1 MHLVNVGVA
10 DYRFAPIL
18 SEYPKYFN
26 FKTDTLITST
36 PDKRCLAIVNNQ
48 SYDTYQQRGH
58 DLPIVRL
65 VTDFSSPSGGICDP
79 TDVFF
84 TLIHRNGLNREDIQA
99 AFLQGLWNLG
109 IEAYAVPIALTPY
122 VSIDGVDS
130 IIGSSPLT
138 NGPYNNYYVTF
149 WYLRF
154 DITQYDFTSIYKESI
169 YPCLDSMIGSA
180 RRVGG
185 LYELIPNMS
194 KVRFYTAIA
203 TALATNLD
211 LGNLTIKSAS
221 YIDFF
226 AKCRRYYRGFLTDTW
241 IYDGVHP

>member
-1 MHLVNVGVA
+1 MYLVNVGVT

-18 SEYPKYFN
+18 SEYPRYYN
-26 FKTDTLITST
+26 FKSDTLITST

-48 SYDTYQQRGH
+48 PYDTYHQRGH

-65 VTDFSSPSGGICDP
+65 VTDFPNPSGGICDP

-84 TLIHRNGLNREDIQA
+84 TLVHHAELSKEDIQF

-109 IEAYAVPIALTPY
+109 VSAYAVPIALTPY
-122 VSIDGVDS
+122 ITVNGVDS
-130 IIGSSPLT
+130 VIGSSPLT
-138 NGPYNNYYVTF
+138 NGPYNGWYVTM
-149 WYLRF
+149 WYIRF
-154 DITQYDFTSIYKESI
+154 DITQYDYSTIYKESI
-169 YPCLDSMIGSA
+169 YPCLNSMIGTA

-185 LYELIPNMS
+185 LYELIPNIS
-194 KVRFYTAIA
+194 KVRFYNAM
-203 TALATNLD
+203 ALALASNLD
-211 LGNLTIKSAS
+211 LGAVAIKSPT

-226 AKCRRYYRGFLTDTW
+226 AKCRRYFRAFQTDTW

>member
-1 MHLVNVGVA
+1 MHLINVGVT

-26 FKTDTLITST
+26 FRTDTLITST

-48 SYDTYQQRGH
+48 PYDTYLQRGH
-58 DLPIVRL
+58 NLPIVRL
-65 VTDFSSPSGGICDP
+65 VTDFSNPSGGICDP

-84 TLIHRNGLNREDIQA
+84 TLIHHEELDKENIQM

-122 VSIDGVDS
+122 VTINGVDS

-138 NGPYNNYYVTF
+138 NGPYNGWYVTF

-154 DITQYDFTSIYKESI
+154 DITQYDFSSIYKESI
-169 YPCLDSMIGSA
+169 YPCLDSMIGTA

-194 KVRFYTAIA
+194 KIKFYIAIA
-203 TALATNLD
+203 TAITTNFDFGGLS
-211 LGNLTIKSAS
+211 IKSPS

-226 AKCRRYYRGFLTDTW
+226 AKCRRYYRSFISDEWT
-241 IYDGVHP
+241 YDGIHP